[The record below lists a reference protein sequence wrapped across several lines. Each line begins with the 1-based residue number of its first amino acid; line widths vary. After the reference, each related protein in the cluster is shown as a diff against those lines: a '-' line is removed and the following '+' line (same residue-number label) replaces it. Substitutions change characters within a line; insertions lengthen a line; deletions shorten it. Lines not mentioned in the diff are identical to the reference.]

1 MNRINVDAAIGA
13 TSTAVP
19 TSGVRGNECASTR
32 NVVGFELGQRIFAA
46 KHLQVA
52 LTHPGVPRAIV
63 FGALAAS
70 LVATVGVGLG
80 GLIRHTAGATLAL
93 KAAAHGLPITKLA
106 LYEPPFIVDDSR
118 PRWGQTWQ
126 SDWSP

>member
-1 MNRINVDAAIGA
+1 MSRAGVRCAPAALLSPQQEPRSCSGIGCERPPHEDCPIGDIAEAMNRINVDAAIGA

-63 FGALAAS
+63 FGAVAAS
-70 LVATVGVGLG
+70 LVAVIGVD
-80 GLIRHTAGATLAL
+80 R
-93 KAAAHGLPITKLA
+93 KSS
-106 LYEPPFIVDDSR
+106 V
-118 PRWGQTWQ
+118 
-126 SDWSP
+126 